1 MTICSLFLCA
11 VAAMTNATASLQ
23 NRIDSLSEAGGGTLR
38 IPPGEYL
45 VASLQLKS
53 GVTLHLDEGA
63 RLVGSTN
70 YADYVTMPNDNRGA
84 VVWSDSA
91 HDLAIVGKGV
101 IDGRGGLAPHVC
113 GTPGRWRGVALYRTK
128 GVRIEGV
135 EIRDAHT
142 WACYLR
148 ECEDVVVRGVRI
160 RNHVNYNN
168 DGLDI
173 EASNVLVEN
182 CEIDSEDDAVVFKTR
197 TPESRVEN
205 VLVRNCRIFSNSSAI
220 KIGTESRGRFANI
233 TVSNCTV
240 AVSRPITVRDD
251 YIGVPGVADRM
262 TGLAAID
269 LSVVDGGSL
278 EKVRVSD
285 ITIAEGY
292 LVPFFL
298 RYGRR
303 KTSRNEGFYRDVI
316 LERIR
321 MTGCAA
327 SRMPS
332 AVTGVAPF
340 DWRDLTSWGE
350 LLSPWK
356 WRQMNS
362 LRPSNVVFRDISV
375 LLPADDADDDVL
387 WFVPERMRGYPAAFM
402 FGPQLLPASA
412 FYIRHAD
419 GIVFENVEVRRLPGA
434 RRRICVAVDD
444 ATVDARGVKEVG
456 K

>member
-1 MTICSLFLCA
+1 
-11 VAAMTNATASLQ
+11 
-23 NRIDSLSEAGGGTLR
+23 
-38 IPPGEYL
+38 
-45 VASLQLKS
+45 
-53 GVTLHLDEGA
+53 
-63 RLVGSTN
+63 
-70 YADYVTMPNDNRGA
+70 
-84 VVWSDSA
+84 
-91 HDLAIVGKGV
+91 
-101 IDGRGGLAPHVC
+101 
-113 GTPGRWRGVALYRTK
+113 
-128 GVRIEGV
+128 
-135 EIRDAHT
+135 
-142 WACYLR
+142 
-148 ECEDVVVRGVRI
+148 
-160 RNHVNYNN
+160 
-168 DGLDI
+168 
-173 EASNVLVEN
+173 
-182 CEIDSEDDAVVFKTR
+182 
-197 TPESRVEN
+197 
-205 VLVRNCRIFSNSSAI
+205 VRNCRIFSNSSAI

-350 LLSPWK
+350 LFSPWK
-356 WRQMNS
+356 WCQMNS

-434 RRRICVAVDD
+434 RRRICIAVDD